1 MPAGVQ
7 IPAPTLPPQKHSI
20 SGVIIIRIMEIVITF
35 LLLCL
40 NQKLML
46 RVYLD
51 TNVWGRPFDEQSQRR
66 IIEEG
71 EAFFRILEGA
81 HQRKFVIVG
90 SLMLEDEISQID
102 DKEKREAVEDIVE
115 LFVNER
121 VEKFSKSLF
130 LEIKSLGL
138 KDKDAVHLAF
148 AVGNSDYF
156 ITCDDKII
164 NKGDGIEKKFG
175 IKVVSPV
182 EFVKEVL

>member
-1 MPAGVQ
+1 
-7 IPAPTLPPQKHSI
+7 
-20 SGVIIIRIMEIVITF
+20 
-35 LLLCL
+35 
-40 NQKLML
+40 ML

-81 HQRKFVIVG
+81 HQRKYVIVG

-102 DKEKREAVEDIVE
+102 DKEKREAVEAIVE